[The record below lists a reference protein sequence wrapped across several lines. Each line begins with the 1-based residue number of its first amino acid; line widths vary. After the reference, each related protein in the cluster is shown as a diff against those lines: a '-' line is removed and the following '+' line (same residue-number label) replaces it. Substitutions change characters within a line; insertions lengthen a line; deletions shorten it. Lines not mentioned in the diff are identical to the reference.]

1 MSDTQG
7 KSPKGTRTVALL
19 GPQSSGKTT
28 LIESMLL
35 ASGTNQKRGRVNDGT
50 TVSDT
55 SAEARARKMSTE
67 LTPVRMTYLGDEWVL
82 IDCPGAVDLV
92 HESHQGAMIADAAIV
107 VADPDPARM
116 VALGPI
122 FRFLDQ
128 HKIPRILFINKID
141 AAQGTV
147 RDLLAAAQP
156 QSSRPLVLRHI
167 PIMKGQTVSGYV
179 DVVAERAY
187 QYKLDQPSERIAM
200 DSARGADAPDARRE
214 MLEKLA
220 DFDDSLLEKLLEDS
234 IPETGEVY
242 RHLTKDFA
250 ENLIVPVLIGGAEH
264 QHGVTR
270 LLKELRHEV
279 PPPAVTA
286 ARRGIPAAT
295 PTGQVFKI
303 IYAPHVGKVSLLR
316 VWRGPLKDGDNLG
329 GHRVSNMQD
338 GAEPKL
344 AKGKVGSVA
353 VGDVVALTKIE
364 VGHAGD
370 VVTADTINKPKE
382 WAEPLHALFSV
393 AVSAKDRKD
402 DVKLGESLRKICD
415 EDPSLSIDHAAETS
429 ELILRG
435 QGDIHLHIAIE
446 QLKRKFDLVIETKQ
460 PQVPYRE
467 TIKKSSNQHARHK
480 RQSGGHGQFAD
491 IKVEIKP
498 LPRGSGVKFGDTI
511 VGGVV
516 PKNFIPAVEAG
527 VMDNTAQGPLGFK
540 VVDVS
545 VNLYDGQYHDVDSSD
560 QAFRTAGRMAMTEGL
575 PQCEPVLLEPI
586 YEVAVYVPN
595 EFTSK
600 VQRAVNQHRA
610 QILGFDT
617 REGWNGWDA
626 IKANIPEA
634 EMRDLITDIRSI
646 SQGIGTFDARFSHY
660 QELSGRDADKV
671 VQARKASLG
680 AGHG

>member
-1 MSDTQG
+1 MSDTHD
-7 KSPKGTRTVALL
+7 KSPKGTRIVALL

-28 LIESMLL
+28 LVESMLL
-35 ASGTNQKRGRVNDGT
+35 ASGTIAKRGKVNDGN

-67 LTPVRMTYLGDEWVL
+67 LTPVRMNYLGDDWVL

-107 VADPDPARM
+107 VTDPDPARM

-122 FRFLDQ
+122 FRFLDE

-147 RDLLAAAQP
+147 KDLLAAAQP

-179 DVVAERAY
+179 DLVAERAY
-187 QYKLDQPSERIAM
+187 QYKLDQPSERVSM
-200 DSARGADAPDARRE
+200 DVAQNAAAPEARRE

-220 DFDDSLLEKLLEDS
+220 DFDDKLLEKLLEDS
-234 IPETGEVY
+234 LPETGEVY
-242 RHLTKDFA
+242 QHLTKDFT

-270 LLKELRHEV
+270 LLKEMRHEV
-279 PPPAVTA
+279 PPAAVTTA
-286 ARRGIPAAT
+286 KRGIPAGSLA
-295 PTGQVFKI
+295 GQTFKT
-303 IYAPHVGKVSLLR
+303 IYAPHVGKISLMR
-316 VWRGPLKDGDNLG
+316 VWRGSLKDGDTLG
-329 GHRVSNMQD
+329 GHRASNLQD

-344 AKGKVGSVA
+344 AKGKVA
-353 VGDVVALTKIE
+353 VVDTGNVVALTKIE

-370 VVTADTINKPKE
+370 IATNDAIQKAKQ
-382 WAEPLHALFSV
+382 WIEPPHALFSV

-402 DVKLGESLRKICD
+402 DVKLGDSLRKICD
-415 EDPSLSIDHAAETS
+415 EDPSLSITQIAETS

-435 QGDIHLHIAIE
+435 QGDIHLYIAIE
-446 QLKRKFDLVIETKQ
+446 RLKRKFDLVIETKQ

-467 TIKKSSNQHARHK
+467 TIKKGVNQHARHK

-498 LPRGSGVKFGDTI
+498 LPRGSGVTFGDTI

-527 VMDNTAQGPLGFK
+527 VMDNTVRGPLGFK

-560 QAFRTAGRMAMTEGL
+560 QAFRTVGRMVMTEGL

-586 YEVAVYVPN
+586 YDVAVYVPN

-617 REGWNGWDA
+617 REGWSGWDA
-626 IKANIPEA
+626 IKAAIPEA
-634 EMRDLITDIRSI
+634 EMRNLITDIRSI
-646 SQGIGTFDARFSHY
+646 SQGIGTFEAKFSHY

-671 VQARKASLG
+671 VQARKAALG
-680 AGHG
+680 AAHG

>member
-1 MSDTQG
+1 
-7 KSPKGTRTVALL
+7 
-19 GPQSSGKTT
+19 
-28 LIESMLL
+28 
-35 ASGTNQKRGRVNDGT
+35 
-50 TVSDT
+50 
-55 SAEARARKMSTE
+55 MSTE
-67 LTPVRMTYLGDEWVL
+67 LTPVRMNYLGDDWVL
-82 IDCPGAVDLV
+82 IDCPGAVDLI
-92 HESHQGAMIADAAIV
+92 HESHQGALIADAAVV

-122 FRFLDQ
+122 FRFLDD
-128 HKIPRILFINKID
+128 HKIPHVLFINKID
-141 AAQGTV
+141 VAQGSV
-147 RDLLAAAQP
+147 RDLLTAAQP

-179 DVVAERAY
+179 DLVAERAY
-187 QYKLDQPSERIAM
+187 QYKLDQPSERVAM
-200 DSARGADAPDARRE
+200 DTAQSSGAPDARRE

-234 IPETGEVY
+234 IPETGEIY
-242 RHLTKDFA
+242 RHLTKDFSD
-250 ENLIVPVLIGGAEH
+250 NLIVPVLIGGAEH

-279 PPPAVTA
+279 PTA
-286 ARRGIPAAT
+286 AETAKRLGVPAGAFA
-295 PTGQVFKI
+295 GQVYKT
-303 IYAPHVGKVSLLR
+303 IYAPHIGKLSLMR
-316 VWRGPLKDGDNLG
+316 VWRGTLKDGDTLAA
-329 GHRVSNMQD
+329 HRATNIQD

-344 AKGKVGSVA
+344 GKAKIATAGPGN
-353 VGDVVALTKIE
+353 VVALSKIE

-370 VVTADTINKPKE
+370 IVTAETIAKPKT
-382 WAEPLHALFSV
+382 WAEPPHSLFAV
-393 AVSAKDRKD
+393 AVAAKDRKD
-402 DVKLGESLRKICD
+402 DVKLSESLRKICD
-415 EDPSLSIDHAAETS
+415 EDPSLSIAHVAETS
-429 ELILRG
+429 ELILKG
-435 QGDIHLHIAIE
+435 QGDIHLHIAVE
-446 QLKRKFDLVIETKQ
+446 RLKRKFDLTIETKQ

-467 TIKKSSNQHARHK
+467 TIKKGAHQHARFK

-498 LPRGSGVKFGDTI
+498 LPRGSGVTFSDTI

-527 VMDNTAQGPLGFK
+527 VMDNTTQGPLGFK

-586 YEVAVYVPN
+586 YDVAVFVPN

-600 VQRAVNQHRA
+600 VQRAVSQHRA

-617 REGWNGWDA
+617 REGWNGWDVL
-626 IKANIPEA
+626 KANIPES
-634 EMRDLITDIRSI
+634 EMRNLITDIRSI
-646 SQGIGTFDARFSHY
+646 SQGIGTFDSKFSHY
-660 QELSGRDADKV
+660 QELAGRDADKV
-671 VQARKASLG
+671 VQARKQALG
-680 AGHG
+680 TGHA